1 MLSGAIQRAQK
12 RVEGRNF
19 DIRKLLLEYDDMAN
33 EQRQIIY
40 SQRDSVLEAEDI
52 SELLDSMRQTVIEN
66 EINHFIPEQAPVQ
79 QWDIKGLEASVHNI
93 FGLLIPLQNW
103 LEGDSNL
110 NEQDINEKIFSA
122 ATTSYRAKG
131 ESIGPVMKDFEKQ
144 ILLQIIDN
152 AWKDHLGAVDYLRQ
166 GIGLRGYGSR
176 NPKLEF
182 RKESFALFEE
192 LLGNIRVEATRF
204 LARVEIEIDTPEE
217 LDRIQKLGK
226 KKTVEHQTSES
237 AFNSDVVE
245 NKPQA
250 QSPQPQEQ
258 GNRRLR
264 RYEAKMARK
273 KPNKK

>member
-1 MLSGAIQRAQK
+1 MGEK
-12 RVEGRNF
+12 WPGNC
-19 DIRKLLLEYDDMAN
+19 RKFSES
-33 EQRQIIY
+33 ISSFIVFY
-40 SQRDSVLEAEDI
+40 SQRNSVLEAEDI

-245 NKPQA
+245 NKPCA
-250 QSPQPQEQ
+250 WGLFSTTSE
-258 GNRRLR
+258 LKADS
-264 RYEAKMARK
+264 EV
-273 KPNKK
+273 